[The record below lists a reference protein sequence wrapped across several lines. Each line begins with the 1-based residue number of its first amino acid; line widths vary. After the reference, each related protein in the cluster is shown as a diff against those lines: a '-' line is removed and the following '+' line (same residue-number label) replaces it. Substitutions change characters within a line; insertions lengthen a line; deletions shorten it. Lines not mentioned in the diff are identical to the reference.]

1 MQLYLLILF
10 KNIDMVNQ
18 RLWYFVWHVSFL
30 VKITNKSMN
39 KMLLTPTFYMVKFI
53 DKRMFQVHT
62 NKPGNLIVKDFIFTV
77 YTNKYHLQC
86 YNMLTFTFL

>member
-86 YNMLTFTFL
+86 YNLLTFTFL

>member
-1 MQLYLLILF
+1 MQLFLLILF

>member
-1 MQLYLLILF
+1 
-10 KNIDMVNQ
+10 
-18 RLWYFVWHVSFL
+18 
-30 VKITNKSMN
+30 MN

-62 NKPGNLIVKDFIFTV
+62 NKPGNFIVKDFIFTV